1 MIALATCA
9 ELPDGDVHDRALAE
23 RLGAPFVVW
32 DDPLVDWSAFHR
44 VVVRSTWDYSARRDE
59 FLAWTRSIG
68 DRLVN
73 PAPVIEWNTDKRY
86 VDELRTAGIPVV
98 PTRLLAPGT
107 PLGPMAAEIVVKP
120 TVSAGS
126 RDTGRFRP
134 TQRGAAE
141 ALLDRIHA
149 SDRTA
154 MVQPYVSSVDE
165 RGETALVYL
174 GGVFSHAV
182 RKAPLLGRDGSA
194 TSARF
199 RADAVVPCT
208 ATTAERALA
217 DAVVAFVERRF
228 ETTLLYARVD
238 LVCDAEGAPL
248 LLELEVTEPCLFL
261 GHAPGATRRL
271 ASALRS

>member
-98 PTRLLAPGT
+98 ATQLLSPGT
-107 PLGPMAAEIVVKP
+107 TLGRMAAEIVVKP

-126 RDTGRFRP
+126 RDTGRFQL
-134 TQRGAAE
+134 TQRRAAE
-141 ALLDRIHA
+141 ALLHRIHA
-149 SDRTA
+149 SGRTA
-154 MVQPYVSSVDE
+154 MVQPYVISVDE
-165 RGETALVYL
+165 RGETALVYVE
-174 GGVFSHAV
+174 GAFFHAV
-182 RKAPLLGRDGSA
+182 RKAPPIRPS
-194 TSARF
+194 SSSRSRS
-199 RADAVVPCT
+199 RASFS
-208 ATTAERALA
+208 TTRQ
-217 DAVVAFVERRF
+217 
-228 ETTLLYARVD
+228 
-238 LVCDAEGAPL
+238 
-248 LLELEVTEPCLFL
+248 
-261 GHAPGATRRL
+261 TRRM
-271 ASALRS
+271 AAALQS

>member
-1 MIALATCA
+1 VIALATCA
-9 ELPDGDVHDRALAE
+9 ELPDGDVHDQALAK

-32 DDPLVDWSAFHR
+32 DDPSVDWSAFDA
-44 VVVRSTWDYSARRDE
+44 VVVRSTWDYSARRDA
-59 FLAWTRSIG
+59 FLTWARSIG

-73 PAPVIEWNTDKRY
+73 PAAVIEWNTDKRY

-98 PTRLLAPGT
+98 ATRLLTPGT
-107 PLGPMAAEIVVKP
+107 PLGRMAAEIVVKP

-126 RDTGRFRP
+126 RDTGRFQP
-134 TQRGAAE
+134 TQRRAAE
-141 ALLDRIHA
+141 ALLHRIHA
-149 SDRTA
+149 SGRTA
-154 MVQPYVSSVDE
+154 MVQPYVISVDE

-174 GGVFSHAV
+174 EGAFSHAV

-199 RADAVVPCT
+199 HPAAVAPCR

-217 DAVVAFVERRF
+217 DSVLAFVEQRF
-228 ETTLLYARVD
+228 STPLLYARVD
-238 LVCDAEGAPL
+238 LVRDAEGNPA

-261 GHAPGATRRL
+261 GHAPAAARRM
-271 ASALRS
+271 AAALQS